1 MALGKFTDFLNRVFY
16 ENGGTEETEVTEG
29 SEALNLTQEEMADF
43 ETSMSEENDEDVT
56 QMAQRI
62 IADSQ
67 IEFDNDEYP
76 DISNVQSVL
85 DTVGSE
91 ADPEMIRKCLKNF
104 LNCEPDD
111 LQKDGMNRR
120 QAISDA
126 IEKTK
131 QQAVNLKS
139 EKAND
144 EQILLQEE
152 KDAETACTEAI
163 SKVLAESEQAIE
175 EEKARSAE
183 IIAEIRRNTDIATE
197 SAKQERDAT
206 LESIAAKRAE
216 NEVALKKS
224 ANLVAETERQGQVV
238 IDQVNALLKYLQ

>member
-16 ENGGTEETEVTEG
+16 ENASAETPEVPETLETE
-29 SEALNLTQEEMADF
+29 NLTQEEMATF
-43 ETSMSEENDEDVT
+43 EASMSEEYDEDVT

-85 DTVGSE
+85 DTVGTKAE
-91 ADPEMIRKCLKNF
+91 PEMIRKCLKNF

-111 LQKDGMNRR
+111 LEKDGIGRK
-120 QAISDA
+120 QAILNA
-126 IEKTK
+126 IEKIK
-131 QQAVNLKS
+131 QQAVALKA

-144 EQILLQEE
+144 EQTLLQTE

-163 SKVLAESEQAIE
+163 SQALTESEKAIE

-183 IIAEIRRNTDIATE
+183 IIAEIRRKAELATE
-197 SAKQERDAT
+197 EAKQERDTT
-206 LESIAAKRAE
+206 LESISAKRAE
-216 NEVALKKS
+216 NETALKKS
-224 ANLVAETERQGQVV
+224 NNLVTETERQGQLV